1 MSYSID
7 NERFHLRLDDVNY
20 TYESAK
26 NIIISSISFFSHI
39 YIYNYKI
46 LLK

>member
-26 NIIISSISFFSHI
+26 NIIISSFFSHI
-39 YIYNYKI
+39 YI
-46 LLK
+46 

>member
-26 NIIISSISFFSHI
+26 NIIISSIKFFFTHI
-39 YIYNYKI
+39 YIYIITKSF
-46 LLK
+46 